1 MKEAKPMD
9 EIFDNAGLY
18 HDQAERMH
26 ALAVKEENRKRQR
39 VMFAIAEHYYLLH
52 DGIVELGRLPPPLR
66 LVEPAGPVASKA

>member
-1 MKEAKPMD
+1 MD
-9 EIFDNAGLY
+9 ELSSNAALY

-52 DGIVELGRLPPPLR
+52 DQFTELDRLRPPPALR
-66 LVEPAGPVASKA
+66 LAEPAGTN